1 VIEDNRALLE
11 TMRAEE
17 FVMGN
22 KRKLRGNPFASTYV
36 ALFRVLQHNPSR
48 FSNKRGPDSVST
60 RPAKRMVK
68 PDAAR
73 PQSFDSSSTAHSGNT
88 AESKDEE
95 FTRSLLNAF
104 VDDVLL
110 VLQCE
115 NQTELTW
122 PTTPYYVELM
132 HRYLTSLQD

>member
-1 VIEDNRALLE
+1 
-11 TMRAEE
+11 
-17 FVMGN
+17 
-22 KRKLRGNPFASTYV
+22 
-36 ALFRVLQHNPSR
+36 
-48 FSNKRGPDSVST
+48 
-60 RPAKRMVK
+60 MVK

-73 PQSFDSSSTAHSGNT
+73 PQSFDSSLTVHSGNT